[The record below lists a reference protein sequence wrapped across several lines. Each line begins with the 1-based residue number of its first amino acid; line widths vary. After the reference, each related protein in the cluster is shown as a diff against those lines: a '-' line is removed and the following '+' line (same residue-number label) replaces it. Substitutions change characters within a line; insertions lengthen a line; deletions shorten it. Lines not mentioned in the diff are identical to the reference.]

1 MKKQTKVQICGECET
16 GRVLPSYKRGK
27 KPTFTCN
34 HCKADYTPKDRSVEG
49 KVQQTVTSW
58 IRGAPLQTT
67 NTTDDCLRMGV
78 LDSLLHIQETK

>member
-49 KVQQTVTSW
+49 QGQQTESSW
-58 IRGAPLQTT
+58 ICSTPLQTKDAE
-67 NTTDDCLRMGV
+67 NGRLRVGL
-78 LDSLLHIQETK
+78 LDNLLHVFC

>member
-49 KVQQTVTSW
+49 KV
-58 IRGAPLQTT
+58 
-67 NTTDDCLRMGV
+67 
-78 LDSLLHIQETK
+78 